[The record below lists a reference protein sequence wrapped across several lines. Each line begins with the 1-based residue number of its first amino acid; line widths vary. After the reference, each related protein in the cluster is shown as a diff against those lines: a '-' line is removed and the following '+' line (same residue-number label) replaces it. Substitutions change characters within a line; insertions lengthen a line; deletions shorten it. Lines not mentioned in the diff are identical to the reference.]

1 MKILISSDSIC
12 DLPQDIIDK
21 NNIKLISLPITL
33 GENTYLDGVEVTPEV
48 IFDFVDTH
56 KILPKTSA
64 INEYT
69 YSTFFEE
76 QLKSY
81 DEIVHFTISSK
92 MSLCYDNAIKASNNL
107 PNVHVIDSTTLSS
120 GTGLL
125 ILHAINLREQGASA
139 KEIVEKIEEMKH
151 KVHASFVIEKLDFLY
166 KGGRCSSLQMLG
178 ANLLKI
184 RPSILIVDGALSV
197 HKKYK
202 GKMSE
207 VVRNFVI
214 DTLKD
219 NPSYDKATCFITYS
233 SATPDMLQA
242 AYETLQEFGNFE
254 NIMES
259 RAGGT
264 ITSHCGKNTL
274 GVLFIK
280 N

>member
-1 MKILISSDSIC
+1 
-12 DLPQDIIDK
+12 
-21 NNIKLISLPITL
+21 
-33 GENTYLDGVEVTPEV
+33 
-48 IFDFVDTH
+48 
-56 KILPKTSA
+56 
-64 INEYT
+64 
-69 YSTFFEE
+69 
-76 QLKSY
+76 
-81 DEIVHFTISSK
+81 
-92 MSLCYDNAIKASNNL
+92 
-107 PNVHVIDSTTLSS
+107 
-120 GTGLL
+120 
-125 ILHAINLREQGASA
+125 
-139 KEIVEKIEEMKH
+139 
-151 KVHASFVIEKLDFLY
+151 
-166 KGGRCSSLQMLG
+166 
-178 ANLLKI
+178 
-184 RPSILIVDGALSV
+184 
-197 HKKYK
+197 
-202 GKMSE
+202 MSE